1 MTFSELESLVRDLI
15 ARAETKKAISAL
27 NNFFKDTDSLNQIAL
42 LSASYY
48 EIVNKQMEGVSD
60 NHEEI
65 GIRKLWLNILEFIK
79 VKKEDLKYREQT
91 FGKKEI
97 VIDKDKDYVKA
108 FFSLGTPHNDY
119 QQAYVQKL
127 TAFMKDEGILLETLT
142 DWNERDPMEPIIKEI
157 KKSNGCLV
165 LALER
170 FYVKSGATKRG
181 SEQQQEVTEKGY
193 TSTWLHIEAAIARS
207 FNIPLLILKEESLQ
221 SDGLIHN
228 DKQHKNIA
236 LIHEQK
242 VEEIYEHS
250 TMRSLLIWINEV
262 KNYKK
267 TKGNK

>member
-1 MTFSELESLVRDLI
+1 MTFLELESLVVDLI
-15 ARAETKKAISAL
+15 AKAETKKALSAL
-27 NNFFKDTDSLNQIAL
+27 TTFFKDTDYLNQIVL
-42 LSASYY
+42 LSASYH
-48 EIVNKQMEGVSD
+48 EIINKQMKGVSD
-60 NHEEI
+60 KQDEI
-65 GIRKLWLNILEFIK
+65 AMHQLRLNILEFITA
-79 VKKEDLKYREQT
+79 KKEDLKYREQT
-91 FGKKEI
+91 FGKKEVI
-97 VIDKDKDYVKA
+97 VDNEKDYVKA
-108 FFSLGTPHNDY
+108 FFSLSTPHNDD
-119 QQAYVQKL
+119 QQAYVTKL
-127 TAFMKDEGILLETLT
+127 TTFMKEEGILLETLK

-181 SEQQQEVTEKGY
+181 SEQQREVLEKGY

-236 LIHEQK
+236 LIHEQNVK
-242 VEEIYEHS
+242 EIYEHS
-250 TMRSLLIWINEV
+250 TMRSLLIWISEV

-267 TKGNK
+267 EKENK